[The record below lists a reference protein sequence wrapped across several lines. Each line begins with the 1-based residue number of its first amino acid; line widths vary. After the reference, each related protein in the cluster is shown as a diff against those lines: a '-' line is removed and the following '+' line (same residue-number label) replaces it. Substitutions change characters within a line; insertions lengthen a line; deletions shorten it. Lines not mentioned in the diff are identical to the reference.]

1 MVIEENRTLTAIY
14 SAVTSVQDMQHF
26 HLSLTCFLKV
36 YFPRPIFQEF
46 CYVNLTPPPDF
57 PPSRSAHDIELHRKR
72 AGWTWDFFLEYINLS
87 ALYKDD
93 YSESKIY
100 DFLLLNNSLIQP
112 LKITIS

>member
-1 MVIEENRTLTAIY
+1 M
-14 SAVTSVQDMQHF
+14 
-26 HLSLTCFLKV
+26 LSKSLLSEA
-36 YFPRPIFQEF
+36 YFPGILLCEF
-46 CYVNLTPPPDF
+46 DPPPLHDF

-93 YSESKIY
+93 YSEAKLY

>member
-1 MVIEENRTLTAIY
+1 M
-14 SAVTSVQDMQHF
+14 
-26 HLSLTCFLKV
+26 LSKSLLSEA
-36 YFPRPIFQEF
+36 YFPGILLCEF
-46 CYVNLTPPPDF
+46 D
-57 PPSRSAHDIELHRKR
+57 SRSAHDIELHRKR

-93 YSESKIY
+93 YSEAKLY

>member
-1 MVIEENRTLTAIY
+1 M
-14 SAVTSVQDMQHF
+14 
-26 HLSLTCFLKV
+26 LSKSLFSEA
-36 YFPRPIFQEF
+36 YFSGILLCEF
-46 CYVNLTPPPDF
+46 DPPPLTTSP

-72 AGWTWDFFLEYINLS
+72 AGWTWDFFLEYIYLS

-93 YSESKIY
+93 YSEAKLY